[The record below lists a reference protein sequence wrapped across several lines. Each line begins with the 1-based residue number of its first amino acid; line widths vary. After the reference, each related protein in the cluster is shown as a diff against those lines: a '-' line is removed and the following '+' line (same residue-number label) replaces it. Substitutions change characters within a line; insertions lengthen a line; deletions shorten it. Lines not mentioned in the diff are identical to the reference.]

1 MEEVRWIVGDPPPP
15 RHGRRILAVTV
26 WVAAATLAVL
36 WYRQSTRDA
45 ARMAQQ
51 RREQAESCFAAAR
64 RFYAWAQEQLANGYR
79 DDADKLARRA
89 AMYVEDG
96 LAIEPDSST
105 GVEFLFRVAE
115 LRQGD
120 SAEDAAYLDGLF
132 ARYPDCAQAHLVRVR
147 RLVEPYLDRWAIVQP
162 LGATD
167 TDPELARMREAMLG
181 DLSVLLGATLTP
193 SEVDEVEALNAFVT
207 NCPIPDSKE
216 VLADCLRAWR
226 LLSRNDPSVACSL
239 IERVDKAGRWKGLA
253 LWTQAHCE
261 IELLRIRHPG
271 SVTPDVTDLLL
282 RLPDRFTRRASYW
295 IDRAAICL
303 TPAEALDDLRKA
315 VTWRP
320 GDDIVID
327 RLASAA
333 EANGD
338 FYEALEWL
346 NQMSPPKGDEALLLR
361 KAHLYEKVHGVRDA
375 LGVYDQLCEVTHDAP
390 AHLLRRAELLLLTG
404 DPVKALAAAMR
415 SKSAIACWVATRIFL
430 GRDDLSGA
438 ASWSENLLRAD
449 PVSAPALAARGR
461 VLVRLGH
468 IGDAT
473 DALHQAIQIDP
484 RCRDALLG
492 LGELREK
499 QGRLSEARATLDQVH
514 ADDDLEFLLYRAG
527 VRERC
532 GCLLDAVHD
541 LDAAVRLAPDRSA
554 LFLHCGELKLTLE
567 DLAGARA
574 DAERARVLIPR
585 GSAPWKL
592 LAFISLAEGK
602 GDEAEADFCA
612 TIRRNPHDAE
622 ALFARGQMRLALKHR
637 AAAEEDLDAAVEAD
651 PQSADALYLRM
662 KLAHED
668 GRREVVLK
676 DADRF
681 LAIHAKDARTVEVRA
696 WQQEGR

>member
-1 MEEVRWIVGDPPPP
+1 VEEVRWIVGDPPPP
-15 RHGRRILAVTV
+15 RHGWRILAATV
-26 WVAAATLAVL
+26 WVAAAILAVL
-36 WYRQSTRDA
+36 WHRQSARDA

-79 DDADKLARRA
+79 DDADTLARRA

-105 GVEFLFRVAE
+105 GVEFLFRIAE

-132 ARYPDCAQAHLVRVR
+132 ARYPDCAQTHLVRVR
-147 RLVEPYLDRWAIVQP
+147 RFVEPYLDRWAIVQP

-167 TDPELARMREAMLG
+167 GDPELARMREAMLG
-181 DLSVLLGATLTP
+181 DLSALRGATLAP
-193 SEVDEVEALNAFVT
+193 SEVDEVEALDAFVM
-207 NCPIPDSKE
+207 NLPIPDSQGA
-216 VLADCLRAWR
+216 LADCLRAWR
-226 LLSRNDPSVACSL
+226 FLSRGDPSGACIV
-239 IERVDKAGRWKGLA
+239 IEGLNKAGRWGDLA

-261 IELLRIRHPG
+261 IVFLQSG
-271 SVTPDVTDLLL
+271 SAASVTPGVAELLL
-282 RLPDRFTRRASYW
+282 NLPERFSKRASYW
-295 IDRAAICL
+295 IDRASMRL
-303 TPAEALDDLRKA
+303 TTAELRDNLMKA
-315 VTWRP
+315 VSCRP
-320 GDDIVID
+320 GDPIVLE
-327 RLASAA
+327 RFASVA

-338 FYEALEWL
+338 LYEALEWL
-346 NQMSPPKGDEALLLR
+346 NQMTPPRSDEAFLLR
-361 KAHLYEKVHGVRDA
+361 KAHLYEMVHGVRDA
-375 LGVYDQLCEVTHDAP
+375 LKVYDQLCEVTHDAP

-404 DPVKALAAAMR
+404 DPAKALADAERVLSAAP
-415 SKSAIACWVATRIFL
+415 S
-430 GRDDLSGA
+430 
-438 ASWSENLLRAD
+438 D
-449 PVSAPALAARGR
+449 PVSAPALALRGR
-461 VLVRLGH
+461 VLLRLDQ

-473 DALHQAIQIDP
+473 DALHQVIQIDP
-484 RCRDALLG
+484 RCKDALLG

-514 ADDDLEFLLYRAG
+514 DDDDLEFLLYRAG

-532 GCLLDAVHD
+532 GGLLDAVHD
-541 LDAAVRLAPDRSA
+541 LDAAIRLAPDRSA
-554 LFLHCGELKLTLE
+554 LFLHCGELRLTLE
-567 DLAGARA
+567 DFAGARA

-592 LAFISLAEGK
+592 LAFVSLAEGK
-602 GDEAEADFCA
+602 GNEAEAAFGE

-622 ALFARGQMRLALKHR
+622 ALLSRAQMRLARKDR
-637 AAAEEDLDAAVEAD
+637 ASAEADLDAAVGAD

-668 GRREVVLK
+668 GRWEVVIK

-681 LAIHAKDARTVEVRA
+681 LALHAKDARTAEVRA
-696 WQQEGR
+696 WLER